1 MMPRPAGGGY
11 APWFIPP
18 PQTGAPMPWAM
29 APPSATATSS
39 AGSTIVFQTPSW
51 SPFPGAATL
60 QQYPTPSVM
69 SGGAPMY
76 YMMAPYG
83 SAPPSAHPWM
93 AAVPTSTVSTGVGA
107 SLVAGFQPSTGFV
120 PHWPAVPSVVTVPPP
135 PSCPPADASG
145 RTSGAGV
152 DGATVAAA
160 ATGAAPHGDYVDGGD
175 EPWLTQNGHNAS
187 ALRGA
192 TQVAASQPLPSK
204 AAAGVKAGVTSAPR
218 RASEGA
224 VNKRAGLVLE
234 GQRGAP
240 VANSNSVIICSQPP
254 GATALTTTTVASAAA
269 DGGDSTPMF
278 HCRYCEYSS
287 RVSHS
292 VTTHERRVSARCFL

>member
-1 MMPRPAGGGY
+1 MSLANGRGVEAAAWAIAALCTLCRTTRDDAG
-11 APWFIPP
+11 AL
-18 PQTGAPMPWAM
+18 ADD
-29 APPSATATSS
+29 
-39 AGSTIVFQTPSW
+39 V
-51 SPFPGAATL
+51 
-60 QQYPTPSVM
+60 VDD
-69 SGGAPMY
+69 
-76 YMMAPYG
+76 
-83 SAPPSAHPWM
+83 HR
-93 AAVPTSTVSTGVGA
+93 
-107 SLVAGFQPSTGFV
+107 LVRR
-120 PHWPAVPSVVTVPPP
+120 VV
-135 PSCPPADASG
+135 ADA
-145 RTSGAGV
+145 AGM